1 MTSVFKSVRFVW
13 ILLLLQLTA
22 CGFQLRGAFE
32 LPAAL
37 SSVYI
42 DARSSTPLLQDLIL
56 ILKTNGASV
65 IDDATL
71 ATSTIKIEK
80 EESSQR
86 VISVDSSGRAREYE
100 LSYNI
105 TFSVSAAID
114 SEHQKVMIDSRKLE
128 LIRDYVY
135 DSAAVLGKSREKNI
149 LLRDM
154 QRDASRLIMLQIQ
167 AAYRKNTA
175 APAVKTNNTETKN

>member
-1 MTSVFKSVRFVW
+1 MRYFFTPVKL
-13 ILLLLQLTA
+13 ICLLLLLQLTA

-37 SSVYI
+37 STVYI
-42 DARSSTPLLQDLIL
+42 DARSSTPLLQDLKL

-65 IDDATL
+65 VDDATA

-80 EESSQR
+80 EETAQR

-100 LSYNI
+100 LSYKV
-105 TFSVSAAID
+105 TFSVSVAID

-135 DSAAVLGKSREKNI
+135 DSEAVLGKSREKNI

-167 AAYRKNTA
+167 AAYRKQATA
-175 APAVKTNNTETKN
+175 AAVKINNSETKN